1 MKSFFLTETKGGL
14 IQGHDFGAS
23 PRATAYFNEVKQA
36 LPEAEQVNLKELKIA
51 MNGSKGQDTEVIFSK
66 YSQQF
71 KEEVEASYPEAQT
84 RIYDQF

>member
-23 PRATAYFNEVKQA
+23 PRATAYFDEIKQA
-36 LPEAEQVNLKELKIA
+36 LPEAEQVTLKELKIA
-51 MNGSKGQDTEVIFSK
+51 LGESKGADSEIIFSK
-66 YSQQF
+66 YSSQF
-71 KEEVEASYPEAQT
+71 KTELEASYPEAQT